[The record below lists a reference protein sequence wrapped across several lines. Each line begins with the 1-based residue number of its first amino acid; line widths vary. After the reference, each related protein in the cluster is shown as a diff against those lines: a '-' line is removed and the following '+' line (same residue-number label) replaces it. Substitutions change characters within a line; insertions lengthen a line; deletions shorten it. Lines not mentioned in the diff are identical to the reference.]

1 MSKLWT
7 KLLIPYAYAQ
17 SIPLTNPLCPGGS
30 QSCAN
35 SSWTTV
41 MTAVLSFL
49 FWDVA
54 TPLCV
59 IMVLVGAF
67 QMMSAGGDPE
77 KFSNGRKTLM
87 YAAIGFV
94 VALLAGGLT
103 SLLTGIVNG
112 TTH

>member
-1 MSKLWT
+1 MPKFLI
-7 KLLIPYAYAQ
+7 IPYAHAQ
-17 SIPLTNPLCPGGS
+17 SIPLTNPLG
-30 QSCAN
+30 AN

-41 MTAVLSFL
+41 MTSVLSFL

-77 KFSNGRKTLM
+77 KFSNGRRTLM